1 MMIAEPFGVPMSF
14 CGKTVPEAETAVRL
28 ILSFGPL
35 IPIQN
40 PAVSIALISA
50 FNRSFASFSS
60 TNPTLHDCARKL
72 YPLTLIFFLL
82 I

>member
-28 ILSFGPL
+28 ITSFEPL

-40 PAVSIALISA
+40 PT
-50 FNRSFASFSS
+50 SFLSG
-60 TNPTLHDCARKL
+60 
-72 YPLTLIFFLL
+72 
-82 I
+82 